1 MSRMSAQSQR
11 KPTNVSIDSNLIAEA
26 KELEVNISRAA
37 EAGIAKAVADEKAR
51 RWLEENKEAIESSNR
66 FVEENG
72 LPLAKYRPF

>member
-72 LPLAKYRPF
+72 LPLTKYRPF

>member
-1 MSRMSAQSQR
+1 MARMSAQSQR
-11 KPTNVSIDSNLIAEA
+11 KPTNMSIDSNLIAEA

-66 FVEENG
+66 YVEENG

>member
-1 MSRMSAQSQR
+1 MSRMTAQSQR
-11 KPTNVSIDSNLIAEA
+11 KPTNLSIDSNLIAEA

-66 FVEENG
+66 FVEGNG